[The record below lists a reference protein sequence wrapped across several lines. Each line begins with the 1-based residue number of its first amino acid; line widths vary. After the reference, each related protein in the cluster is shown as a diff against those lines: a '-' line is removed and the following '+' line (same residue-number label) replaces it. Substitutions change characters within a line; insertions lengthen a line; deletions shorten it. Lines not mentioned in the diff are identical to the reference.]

1 MSQLTSRF
9 DFIARMAIFAV
20 AALLPVWF
28 IPGSLGIEFGREAT
42 FTILV
47 AIAVIAYLFRVLV
60 SGEMRVQKSLIWYVA
75 LLLLVVAALSTF
87 FSKAP
92 LVSLF
97 FGDASAE
104 KLSTLILGLALM
116 GVVGS
121 VFRTYKEAGAALLIF
136 LFSAGFG
143 ALLTF
148 VQLLFGVSA
157 FSVITSSAGGI
168 DFNVI
173 GTLNGLAL
181 FYGVC
186 MIMGLGIV
194 LSPVFREWRRW
205 VQYGMYA
212 SVGFFFL
219 DLLLINFR
227 TAWIALFGVGLLLSG
242 FVFASVRARYDGG
255 ESSFIKDWRSW
266 PVMGLLVLSAVFIM
280 VRMPIF
286 GGLEVLP
293 EVSPAFSTT
302 WGMARSVWAEGATR
316 ALFGSGPATFGLEW
330 AHLRSPALN
339 NTIFWDTR
347 FNQGFSWVSTL
358 LVTGGLAGAAALAL
372 FLGIVCIVC
381 MRALLKRGGGD
392 APFGMSAF
400 LGLAVLMIA
409 AVLYPANF
417 TFMMVFFLLV
427 GMLVALLTR
436 RKELHAPVEGLS
448 EEGETMGA
456 SVSSP
461 VISDAAREKA
471 GEPRLFKA
479 GWWDIEER
487 VIVFKKSWAVFL
499 SSLVII
505 FVIALSVVA
514 LYYAMIRVRV
524 AWVQMRAV
532 KAIQAG
538 DFEGGVKG
546 FERAAAWMESDYHV
560 MHLLA
565 QVRIEKVKNVIA
577 AAAQGKNMQAE
588 FQAAVTAAMQTI
600 EAAIRLN
607 SEEPTLWRTQ
617 GLLYETLIPFIE
629 GSERFADASFRKAAE
644 LDPTHPVYL
653 IENAR
658 TRVVYADRIR
668 SLLQQGAKENK
679 AALEAALAE
688 ALRGALELLDKAIGL
703 KSDLAMGHFLRAQVA
718 LREGN
723 VEEAIVSATNA
734 RVTAPNDIG
743 VAFQL
748 GLLHYQTGNFDEA
761 QKHFEG
767 AVGLNPNYSNARYFL
782 GLIHDRKGE
791 RDGAIE
797 EFEKILALNPDNQE
811 VMKILA
817 NLREGAPALDGI
829 VPPAAPPEKRTEAPV
844 EK

>member
-1 MSQLTSRF
+1 MSQLTNRF

-20 AALLPVWF
+20 AALLPIWF
-28 IPGSLGIEFGREAT
+28 IPGSLGIEFGREVS

-47 AIAVIAYLFRVLV
+47 AIAVIAHLFRVLV
-60 SGEMRVQKSLIWYVA
+60 SGEMRVQKSLIWYAA
-75 LLLLVVAALSTF
+75 LFLLVVAALSTF

-92 LVSLF
+92 LISLF
-97 FGDASAE
+97 FGDATAE
-104 KLSTLILGLALM
+104 KLSTLVLGLALM

-143 ALLTF
+143 ALFTL

-157 FSVITSSAGGI
+157 FSAITRFADGV

-181 FYGVC
+181 FYGAC
-186 MIMGLGIV
+186 MMMGLGLV
-194 LSPVFREWRRW
+194 LSPMFREWRRW

-212 SVGFFFL
+212 SAGFFFL

-227 TAWIALFGVGLLLSG
+227 TVWIALFGAGLLLSG
-242 FVFASVRARYDGG
+242 FVFASARAGRG
-255 ESSFIKDWRSW
+255 EGEGSFIKDWRSW
-266 PVMGLLVLSAVFIM
+266 PVMGLLVVSAVFIM
-280 VRMPIF
+280 VRTPIF

-302 WGMARSVWAEGATR
+302 VSMARSVWAEGATR
-316 ALFGSGPATFGLEW
+316 TLFGSGPATFGLEW

-347 FNQGFSWVSTL
+347 FNQGFSWVSAM
-358 LVTGGLAGAAALAL
+358 LVTGGLAGAAAFIL
-372 FLGIVCIVC
+372 FLGIVYVVC
-381 MRALLKRGGGD
+381 MRALLKHRGGD

-417 TFMMVFFLLV
+417 TLMMVFFLLI
-427 GMLVALLTR
+427 GMLAVLLTR
-436 RKELHAPVEGLS
+436 RQEAYAPVEGLS
-448 EEGETMGA
+448 EENGA
-456 SVSSP
+456 TAAPVSSS
-461 VISDAAREKA
+461 VIPDAAREKA
-471 GEPRLFKA
+471 GADRLFKA

-487 VIVFKKSWAVFL
+487 VVVFKKSWAVFL

-505 FVIALSVVA
+505 FLIALSAVA
-514 LYYAMIRVRV
+514 FYYTLMRMRA
-524 AWVQMRAV
+524 AWVQIRAV
-532 KAIQAG
+532 NMVQAG

-546 FERAAAWMESDYHV
+546 FERAAVWMGSDYHV

-577 AAAQGKNMQAE
+577 AAAQGKNMQME

-600 EAAIRLN
+600 EATIRLN
-607 SEEPTLWRTQ
+607 PEEPILWRTQ
-617 GLLYETLIPFIE
+617 GLLYETLVPFID
-629 GSERFADASFRKAAE
+629 GSERFADASFRRAAE
-644 LDPTHPVYL
+644 LDPTHPVYV

-658 TRVVYADRIR
+658 AHVVYADRIR

-679 AALEAALAE
+679 AALEATWVE
-688 ALRGALELLDKAIGL
+688 ALRGALELLDRAIGL
-703 KSDLAMGHFLRAQVA
+703 KSDLATAHFLRAQVA
-718 LREGN
+718 LRAGN
-723 VEEAIVSATNA
+723 VQEAIVSATNA
-734 RVTAPNDIG
+734 RITAPNDIG
-743 VAFQL
+743 IAFQL
-748 GLLHYQTGNFDEA
+748 GLLHYQTGNFNEA
-761 QKHFEG
+761 QRHFEG

-817 NLREGAPALDGI
+817 NLREGVPALDGI